1 MQAYIP
7 FLLFST
13 EQDAKDFIKNGNCP
27 KTPHGQSY
35 RIVKSKVAR
44 YGESLSN
51 IPKAFKHI
59 DIRKLPVSGKNRLE
73 NIKNIDLKQLNNT
86 ISDRLYRSCVDISK
100 VKSSCFSQLLDKMSE
115 VLRDFTGMGDFF
127 TIAPEEISF

>member
-13 EQDAKDFIKNGNCP
+13 EQDAKDFVKNGNCP

-73 NIKNIDLKQLNNT
+73 NIKKYWFKT
-86 ISDRLYRSCVDISK
+86 I
-100 VKSSCFSQLLDKMSE
+100 E
-115 VLRDFTGMGDFF
+115 
-127 TIAPEEISF
+127 